1 VFSLPLVI
9 RKVAPAIDP
18 AGPSEESTVTDAELP
33 LADLT
38 GKARIRHVAL
48 HLFAL
53 RGCAQTPLR
62 LIAEKAL
69 VSLALIS
76 HHFGTKLAL
85 REAVE
90 KYIVSCFEK
99 AVDAVPLGVLR
110 RSDADAMKEL
120 VESLERVLNT
130 RPEIRGYIRRAASE
144 TYMTSGGGAPLID
157 ALIRMTEGALAR
169 MSLAG
174 DRDGAWQPMQLFLL
188 VFGPTLLEPALQR
201 RVPDLFEQGSAQ
213 VRLRSNVK
221 LLQSGLAPFARTGT
235 LAAFPGERPLRV
247 AAQA

>member
-1 VFSLPLVI
+1 M
-9 RKVAPAIDP
+9 
-18 AGPSEESTVTDAELP
+18 TDAELP

-48 HLFAL
+48 HLFAT

-85 REAVE
+85 RDAVE

-99 AVDAVPLGVLR
+99 AIDGIPQTAMR
-110 RSDADAMKEL
+110 RADADAMKQL

-144 TYMTSGGGAPLID
+144 NYMTSGGVALID
-157 ALIRMTEGALAR
+157 ALIKMTESALIR

-213 VRLRSNVK
+213 VRLRSNVR
-221 LLQSGLAPFARTGT
+221 LLQSGFATAPRTATVSPFAI
-235 LAAFPGERPLRV
+235 ERPLRV
-247 AAQA
+247 GAQA

>member
-1 VFSLPLVI
+1 
-9 RKVAPAIDP
+9 
-18 AGPSEESTVTDAELP
+18 VTDTELP

-48 HLFAL
+48 HLFAT
-53 RGCAQTPLR
+53 RGSAQTPLR

-99 AVDAVPLGVLR
+99 AIDAVPQTTLR
-110 RSDADAMKEL
+110 RSDADAMKQV

-144 TYMTSGGGAPLID
+144 TYMTSGSGAPLID
-157 ALIRMTEGALAR
+157 ALIRMTENALAR
-169 MSLAG
+169 MSLPG
-174 DRDGAWQPMQLFLL
+174 DRDSAWQPMQLFLL
-188 VFGPTLLEPALQR
+188 VFGPTLLEPALHR

-213 VRLRSNVK
+213 VRLRSNVR
-221 LLQSGLAPFARTGT
+221 LLQSGLTPPARTGT
-235 LAAFPGERPLRV
+235 LSAFTAERPLRV

>member
-1 VFSLPLVI
+1 
-9 RKVAPAIDP
+9 VAPAIHP
-18 AGPSEESTVTDAELP
+18 CRPFEESIVTDTELP
-33 LADLT
+33 LSDLT

-48 HLFAL
+48 HLFAA
-53 RGCAQTPLR
+53 RGSAQTPLR
-62 LIAEKAL
+62 LIAEKAF

-85 REAVE
+85 REAVD

-99 AVDAVPLGVLR
+99 ALDAVPPSMLR
-110 RSDADAMKEL
+110 RSDADAMKQL

-144 TYMTSGGGAPLID
+144 TYLGHGGAPLID
-157 ALIRMTEGALAR
+157 SLIRMTEGALAR
-169 MSLAG
+169 VAPAG

-213 VRLRSNVK
+213 VRLRSNVR
-221 LLQSGLAPFARTGT
+221 LLQSGLAPMPRTGT
-235 LAAFPGERPLRV
+235 LSPFAAERPLRV

>member
-1 VFSLPLVI
+1 M
-9 RKVAPAIDP
+9 
-18 AGPSEESTVTDAELP
+18 TDAELP

-48 HLFAL
+48 HLFAT

-76 HHFGTKLAL
+76 HHFGTKHEL
-85 REAVE
+85 RDAVE
-90 KYIVSCFEK
+90 QYIVSCFEK
-99 AVDAVPLGVLR
+99 AIDGVPQITMR
-110 RSDADAMKEL
+110 RSDADAMKLL

-144 TYMTSGGGAPLID
+144 TYMTAGGTALID
-157 ALIRMTEGALAR
+157 SLIKMTQGALIR

-174 DRDGAWQPMQLFLL
+174 GDRDGTCQPLQLFLL

-201 RVPDLFEQGSAQ
+201 RLPDLFEHGSAQ
-213 VRLRSNVK
+213 ARLHSNVR
-221 LLQSGLAPFARTGT
+221 LLQSGLAPSARTGT
-235 LAAFPGERPLRV
+235 LSAFPIERSLRV
-247 AAQA
+247 GAQA

>member
-1 VFSLPLVI
+1 MRRPRNTPF
-9 RKVAPAIDP
+9 
-18 AGPSEESTVTDAELP
+18 EESTVTDAELP

-48 HLFAL
+48 HLFAT

-62 LIAEKAL
+62 LIAAKAL

-76 HHFGTKLAL
+76 HHFGTKQEL

-99 AVDAVPLGVLR
+99 AIDEIAQATMR
-110 RSDADAMKEL
+110 RSDADMMKLL
-120 VESLERVLNT
+120 VESLERVLNS

-144 TYMTSGGGAPLID
+144 SLTAGGTTLID
-157 ALIRMTEGALAR
+157 SLIRMMQGALVR
-169 MSLAG
+169 TSLADG
-174 DRDGAWQPMQLFLL
+174 DRDGTWQPLQLFLL

-201 RVPDLFEQGSAQ
+201 RVPDLFEQTSAQ
-213 VRLRSNVK
+213 ARQRSNVR
-221 LLQSGLAPFARTGT
+221 LLQSGLAPSAPQRTGT
-235 LAAFPGERPLRV
+235 VSPFAIDRPLRV
-247 AAQA
+247 GAHA

>member
-1 VFSLPLVI
+1 MTETLLS
-9 RKVAPAIDP
+9 
-18 AGPSEESTVTDAELP
+18 

-48 HLFAL
+48 HLFAT

-76 HHFGTKLAL
+76 HHFGTKHEL

-90 KYIVSCFEK
+90 KHIVSCFEK
-99 AVDAVPLGVLR
+99 AIDEVLPAAMR
-110 RSDADAMKEL
+110 RSDADAMKQL

-130 RPEIRGYIRRAASE
+130 RPEIRGYIRRAVSE
-144 TYMTSGGGAPLID
+144 TYATAGSAALID
-157 ALIRMTEGALAR
+157 SLIKMTQGALAR

-174 DRDGAWQPMQLFLL
+174 DDREGPWQPLQLFLL

-201 RVPDLFEQGSAQ
+201 RLPDLFEHGSAQ
-213 VRLRSNVK
+213 ARLRSNVR
-221 LLQSGLAPFARTGT
+221 LLQSDLAPPPRTGT
-235 LAAFPGERPLRV
+235 LSAFALERPLRV
-247 AAQA
+247 GAQA

>member
-1 VFSLPLVI
+1 
-9 RKVAPAIDP
+9 
-18 AGPSEESTVTDAELP
+18 VTDAELP

-48 HLFAL
+48 HLFAI

-76 HHFGTKLAL
+76 HHFGTKHAL
-85 REAVE
+85 RDAVE
-90 KYIVSCFEK
+90 RYIVSCFEK
-99 AVDAVPLGVLR
+99 AIDEIPQTALR
-110 RSDADAMKEL
+110 RSDADAMKQL
-120 VESLERVLNT
+120 VESIERVLNT

-144 TYMTSGGGAPLID
+144 TYLTVGGAALID
-157 ALIRMTEGALAR
+157 SLIRMSEGALAR
-169 MSLAG
+169 MSLG
-174 DRDGAWQPMQLFLL
+174 DRDGAWQPVQLFLL

-213 VRLRSNVK
+213 VRLRSNVR
-221 LLQSGLAPFARTGT
+221 LLQSGFAPAPRTAT
-235 LAAFPGERPLRV
+235 VAAFPIERPLRV
-247 AAQA
+247 GAQA

>member
-1 VFSLPLVI
+1 
-9 RKVAPAIDP
+9 
-18 AGPSEESTVTDAELP
+18 VTDADLP

-48 HLFAL
+48 HLFAA
-53 RGCAQTPLR
+53 RGSAQTPLR
-62 LIAEKAL
+62 LIAEKAR

-99 AVDAVPLGVLR
+99 AVDAIPQTTLR
-110 RSDADAMKEL
+110 RSDADAMKQL

-130 RPEIRGYIRRAASE
+130 RPEIRSYIRRAANE
-144 TYMTSGGGAPLID
+144 TYTAAGGAALID
-157 ALIRMTEGALAR
+157 ALIRMTESALAR
-169 MSLAG
+169 ISPDG

-213 VRLRSNVK
+213 VRLTSNVR
-221 LLQSGLAPFARTGT
+221 LLQSGLAPWPRTGT
-235 LAAFPGERPLRV
+235 LAAVPIERPLRFG
-247 AAQA
+247 ARA

>member
-1 VFSLPLVI
+1 M
-9 RKVAPAIDP
+9 
-18 AGPSEESTVTDAELP
+18 TDAELP

-48 HLFAL
+48 HLFAT
-53 RGCAQTPLR
+53 RGAAQTPLR

-85 REAVE
+85 RDAVE

-99 AVDAVPLGVLR
+99 AIDGIPQTTMR
-110 RSDADAMKEL
+110 RADADAMKQL

-144 TYMTSGGGAPLID
+144 TYMTSGGVALID
-157 ALIRMTEGALAR
+157 ALIKMTENALVR

-201 RVPDLFEQGSAQ
+201 RVPDLFEQSSAQ
-213 VRLRSNVK
+213 VRLRSNVR
-221 LLQSGLAPFARTGT
+221 LLQSGFATSPRTAT
-235 LAAFPGERPLRV
+235 VAAFAIERPLRV
-247 AAQA
+247 GAQA

>member
-1 VFSLPLVI
+1 
-9 RKVAPAIDP
+9 
-18 AGPSEESTVTDAELP
+18 ELP

-48 HLFAL
+48 HLFAA

-76 HHFGTKLAL
+76 HHFGTKHEL
-85 REAVE
+85 RDAVE
-90 KYIVSCFEK
+90 RYIVSCFDK
-99 AVDAVPLGVLR
+99 AIDGIAPTLR
-110 RSDADAMKEL
+110 TAADATKQL
-120 VESLERVLNT
+120 VDSLERVLST

-144 TYMTSGGGAPLID
+144 TNVSAGGTALID
-157 ALIRMTEGALAR
+157 SLIKMTRGALVR

-174 DRDGAWQPMQLFLL
+174 DEREESWQPLQLFLL

-201 RVPDLFEQGSAQ
+201 RLPDLF
-213 VRLRSNVK
+213 
-221 LLQSGLAPFARTGT
+221 
-235 LAAFPGERPLRV
+235 
-247 AAQA
+247 

>member
-1 VFSLPLVI
+1 
-9 RKVAPAIDP
+9 VAPAIRP
-18 AGPSEESTVTDAELP
+18 RRPFWESTVTDTELP

-53 RGCAQTPLR
+53 RGSAQTPLR

-99 AVDAVPLGVLR
+99 AIDAVPPTALR
-110 RSDADAMKEL
+110 RSDADAMKQV

-144 TYMTSGGGAPLID
+144 TYMTTGGAPLID
-157 ALIRMTEGALAR
+157 ALIRMTESALAR

-174 DRDGAWQPMQLFLL
+174 DRESAWQPMQLFLL
-188 VFGPTLLEPALQR
+188 VFGPTLLEPALHR

-213 VRLRSNVK
+213 VRLRSNVR
-221 LLQSGLAPFARTGT
+221 LLQSGLAPAPRTGT
-235 LAAFPGERPLRV
+235 LSAFPTERPLPV
-247 AAQA
+247 APQA

>member
-1 VFSLPLVI
+1 
-9 RKVAPAIDP
+9 
-18 AGPSEESTVTDAELP
+18 VTDAELP

-48 HLFAL
+48 HLFAT

-90 KYIVSCFEK
+90 KYIVSSFEK
-99 AVDAVPLGVLR
+99 AIDAVPQTIR
-110 RSDADAMKEL
+110 RSDADAMKQL
-120 VESLERVLNT
+120 VESIERVLNT
-130 RPEIRGYIRRAASE
+130 RPEIRSYIRRAASE
-144 TYMTSGGGAPLID
+144 TYMATGGGAPLID
-157 ALIRMTEGALAR
+157 ALIRMTENALAR

-174 DRDGAWQPMQLFLL
+174 ERDGAWQPMQLFLL

-213 VRLRSNVK
+213 VRLRSNVR
-221 LLQSGLAPFARTGT
+221 LLQSGLAPLPRTGT
-235 LAAFPGERPLRV
+235 LSPFPSERPLRI

>member
-1 VFSLPLVI
+1 
-9 RKVAPAIDP
+9 
-18 AGPSEESTVTDAELP
+18 VTDAELP

-48 HLFAL
+48 HLFAT

-90 KYIVSCFEK
+90 KYIVSSFEK
-99 AVDAVPLGVLR
+99 AIDAVPQTIR
-110 RSDADAMKEL
+110 RSDADAMKQL
-120 VESLERVLNT
+120 VESIERVLNT
-130 RPEIRGYIRRAASE
+130 RPEIRSYIRRAASE
-144 TYMTSGGGAPLID
+144 TYMATGGGAPLID
-157 ALIRMTEGALAR
+157 ALIRMTENALAR

-174 DRDGAWQPMQLFLL
+174 ERDGAWQPMQLFLL

-213 VRLRSNVK
+213 VRLRSNVR
-221 LLQSGLAPFARTGT
+221 LLQSGLAPLPRAGT
-235 LAAFPGERPLRV
+235 LSPFPGERPLRI

>member
-1 VFSLPLVI
+1 
-9 RKVAPAIDP
+9 VAPAIDP
-18 AGPSEESTVTDAELP
+18 GRPFEESIVTDAELP

-99 AVDAVPLGVLR
+99 AIDAVPPSVLR
-110 RSDADAMKEL
+110 RSDADAMKQL

-144 TYMTSGGGAPLID
+144 TCMTSGGGGAPLID

-213 VRLRSNVK
+213 VRLRSNVR
-221 LLQSGLAPFARTGT
+221 LLQSGLAPLARTGT
-235 LAAFPGERPLRV
+235 LSAFASERPLRV

>member
-1 VFSLPLVI
+1 M
-9 RKVAPAIDP
+9 
-18 AGPSEESTVTDAELP
+18 TDAELP

-48 HLFAL
+48 HLFAQ

-90 KYIVSCFEK
+90 KYIVSSFEK
-99 AVDAVPLGVLR
+99 AIDAVPLTVLR
-110 RSDADAMKEL
+110 RSDADAMKQL

-144 TYMTSGGGAPLID
+144 TYMTSGGAPLID

-174 DRDGAWQPMQLFLL
+174 DRDGAWQPMQIFLL

-213 VRLRSNVK
+213 VRLRSNVR
-221 LLQSGLAPFARTGT
+221 LLQSGLSPLPRTGT
-235 LAAFPGERPLRV
+235 LSPFPSERPLRV

>member
-1 VFSLPLVI
+1 M
-9 RKVAPAIDP
+9 
-18 AGPSEESTVTDAELP
+18 TDAELP

-48 HLFAL
+48 HLFAT

-99 AVDAVPLGVLR
+99 ALDSVPPAPLR
-110 RSDADAMKEL
+110 RSDADAMKQL
-120 VESLERVLNT
+120 VESFERVLNT

-144 TYMTSGGGAPLID
+144 AYTSAGGTALID
-157 ALIRMTEGALAR
+157 ALIKMTEGALAR
-169 MSLAG
+169 MSLSGA

-201 RVPDLFEQGSAQ
+201 RVPDLFDQASAQ
-213 VRLRSNVK
+213 VRLRSNVR
-221 LLQSGLAPFARTGT
+221 LLQSGLAPARTAT
-235 LAAFPGERPLRV
+235 LSALPIERPLRT
-247 AAQA
+247 AAHA

>member
-1 VFSLPLVI
+1 M
-9 RKVAPAIDP
+9 
-18 AGPSEESTVTDAELP
+18 TDAELP

-48 HLFAL
+48 HLFAT

-85 REAVE
+85 RDAVE

-99 AVDAVPLGVLR
+99 AVDGIPQTTLR
-110 RSDADAMKEL
+110 RSDADAMKLL
-120 VESLERVLNT
+120 VESLERVLNS
-130 RPEIRGYIRRAASE
+130 RPEIRGYIRRAANE
-144 TYMTSGGGAPLID
+144 TYTTAGGAALID
-157 ALIRMTEGALAR
+157 ALIRMTETALAR
-169 MSLAG
+169 MSLTG
-174 DRDGAWQPMQLFLL
+174 DRDGAWQPMQIFLL

-213 VRLRSNVK
+213 VRLRSNVR
-221 LLQSGLAPFARTGT
+221 LLQSGFAAAPRTAT
-235 LAAFPGERPLRV
+235 LTAVPIEHPLRV
-247 AAQA
+247 GARA

>member
-1 VFSLPLVI
+1 MPF
-9 RKVAPAIDP
+9 
-18 AGPSEESTVTDAELP
+18 EESIVTDAELP

-48 HLFAL
+48 HLFAI

-76 HHFGTKLAL
+76 HHFGTKHAL
-85 REAVE
+85 RDAVE

-99 AVDAVPLGVLR
+99 AIDDIPPTAMR
-110 RSDADAMKEL
+110 RSDADAMKQL

-144 TYMTSGGGAPLID
+144 TYMTVGGAALID
-157 ALIRMTEGALAR
+157 ALIKMTENALVR
-169 MSLAG
+169 MSLGGG

-213 VRLRSNVK
+213 VRLRSNVR
-221 LLQSGLAPFARTGT
+221 LLQSGFAPPPRTAT
-235 LAAFPGERPLRV
+235 LATFPTERPLRV
-247 AAQA
+247 GAQA